1 MAFCNKTNNFHLFQ
15 AMSYSSFIFKQAE
28 VPENTIPYVIVG
40 QGAINVIATIVCV
53 SVRVCVSSIHP
64 LSLSEIS

>member
-1 MAFCNKTNNFHLFQ
+1 
-15 AMSYSSFIFKQAE
+15 MSYSSFIFKQAE